1 MRGSSAVGVLYTALN
16 VVTLVYGKATSIRP
30 VYCDTELPLSKLIH
44 GTQELSLDN
53 DGQLTYR
60 GSFVPQAYIAGCL
73 QPLSNSKLNQSWF
86 NTPKGTRVGCAISVS
101 ISNEIHMDGVFCEYS
116 PEF

>member
-53 DGQLTYR
+53 DG
-60 GSFVPQAYIAGCL
+60 
-73 QPLSNSKLNQSWF
+73 
-86 NTPKGTRVGCAISVS
+86 
-101 ISNEIHMDGVFCEYS
+101 
-116 PEF
+116 